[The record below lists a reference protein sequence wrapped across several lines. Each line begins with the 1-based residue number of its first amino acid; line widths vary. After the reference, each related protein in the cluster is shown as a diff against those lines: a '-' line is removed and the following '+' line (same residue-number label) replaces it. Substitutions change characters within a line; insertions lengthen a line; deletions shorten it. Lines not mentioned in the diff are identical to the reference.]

1 MGQPP
6 PCKQNYLSD
15 WRLEELLDPRIYYL
29 DKMAFR
35 SEINMQ
41 YINVNKTRYS
51 NLNNPYTFLQMS
63 HYRNLSI
70 TFTFKLNTH
79 N

>member
-29 DKMAFR
+29 DMMAFR
-35 SEINMQ
+35 LEINMQ